1 MARRI
6 NTQLVIEGKDD
17 TSRAMKQV
25 QKNLDEMNRR
35 AQSLGKAIGAGI
47 AGLVSV
53 NTIRFIAEASD
64 NLKQMEGRLR
74 LVTES
79 QDEFNKAQDGLR
91 QIARDTQSALEPV
104 MDLYTKMIRP
114 LKEVGRTQEEALTVT
129 RAVSQAFSISGT
141 SSAEAAN
148 GVTQLS
154 QALAVGV
161 LRGQDFNSVAAFAP
175 RLMQAFAD
183 SLGVPQGQL
192 KELAAQ
198 GVLTTEVI
206 VDALTGQAD
215 VLEAE
220 FGKLPDT
227 VSGALTVLQDEFAA
241 AVGGADTQPL
251 VDALKKLA
259 DLMSEDRIAEG
270 ITAIA
275 NAIVY
280 LAGSAVNA
288 TGTIGSEVI
297 DMGDQFAVFAATLS
311 GSITEI
317 DKLERELKDLE
328 RGLSGSFMSK
338 PIFTHFMTDDE
349 IKEKIRQVKGL
360 RDQLIAESMGISLDE
375 KRLQDERQKEID
387 AANKA
392 HLESVRKHSN
402 SVKTIQRELLEET
415 KTHLKE
421 LVKAE
426 KEAQKEVEKARK
438 QQLDT
443 EKRYKDALAI
453 LRGDDATGG
462 DPSFAKV
469 QGLQADARQK
479 LIKGDIDGAKKS
491 AQDALEMLVE
501 LKEAGENSYGF
512 AGIALQL
519 QEIEK
524 SADKMTLDKAEAEL
538 ESVRVQME
546 DINNLAEELKSI
558 TIGVEMDQES
568 FNKVKTQL
576 ESLGGIMGKATI
588 VPELPAAPGFA
599 SGGLVRGAGTGTSD
613 SIMARLSNGE
623 YVMRAAAVQQ
633 YGKTMLDNMNGLKLP
648 KFNTGGMVGD
658 LQGRQSQAI
667 GTVNFHLPS
676 GDSFSVGVAD
686 GTNFD
691 ELKRAALKYGRTKA

>member
-1 MARRI
+1 MARQI

-17 TSRAMKQV
+17 TSRAMKQI
-25 QKNLDEMNRR
+25 QKSLDSMNKR
-35 AQSLGKAIGAGI
+35 AEAIGKSMGAAL
-47 AGLVSV
+47 AGLVSY
-53 NTIRFIAEASD
+53 NSIKRIAEINDAFS
-64 NLKQMEGRLR
+64 QMEGRLK

-79 QDEFNKAQDGLR
+79 QEDFKKAQEGLNE
-91 QIARDTQSALEPV
+91 IARDTQTALEPIY
-104 MDLYTKMIRP
+104 DLYTKMIRP
-114 LKEVGRTQEEALTVT
+114 LKEVGRTQEEALIVT
-129 RAVSQAFSISGT
+129 RAISQAFSISGA
-141 SSAEAAN
+141 SSEEAAN

-161 LRGQDFNSVAAFAP
+161 LRGQDFNSVAASAP

-192 KELAAQ
+192 KELAAK

-206 VDALTGQAD
+206 VDALTGQAK
-215 VLEAE
+215 VIAE
-220 FGKLPDT
+220 EYAKIPST
-227 VSGALTVLQDEFAA
+227 VSGALQNLQTAFEMAIAGADMQPLIDSINEFTDRISDPQVVEALTRIASAMVAVVSGIASGAEYFVGFADHLAFSAAKASGLTTELDEVDKKLKSLRRAASGKFTIKGLILTDEKIKKEIETLEAAREKIIAELTGLTVDERKLEQERKKELDAQAA
-241 AVGGADTQPL
+241 ARL
-251 VDALKKLA
+251 
-259 DLMSEDRIAEG
+259 
-270 ITAIA
+270 
-275 NAIVY
+275 
-280 LAGSAVNA
+280 
-288 TGTIGSEVI
+288 EV
-297 DMGDQFAVFAATLS
+297 M
-311 GSITEI
+311 
-317 DKLERELKDLE
+317 
-328 RGLSGSFMSK
+328 
-338 PIFTHFMTDDE
+338 
-349 IKEKIRQVKGL
+349 
-360 RDQLIAESMGISLDE
+360 
-375 KRLQDERQKEID
+375 
-387 AANKA
+387 
-392 HLESVRKHSN
+392 RKHSN

-623 YVMRAAAVQQ
+623 YVMRSAAVQQ

>member
-25 QKNLDEMNRR
+25 QRNLDEMNRR

-79 QDEFNKAQDGLR
+79 QDDFNKAQEGLR

-129 RAVSQAFSISGT
+129 RAVSQAFSISGA

-161 LRGQDFNSVAAFAP
+161 LRGQDFNSMAAFAP

-215 VLEAE
+215 VLESE
-220 FGKLPDT
+220 FGKLPET

-241 AVGGADTQPL
+241 AIGSADTQPL
-251 VDALKKLA
+251 VDALKSLA
-259 DLMSEDRIAEG
+259 DLFKDENLVKGLSTIAAMLVE
-270 ITAIA
+270 
-275 NAIVY
+275 
-280 LAGSAVNA
+280 LAGAVLTTSGTLASEAVDLGNQLQVFFATINGSISEIEKLDRELIDLDRAVN
-288 TGTIGSEVI
+288 
-297 DMGDQFAVFAATLS
+297 
-311 GSITEI
+311 
-317 DKLERELKDLE
+317 
-328 RGLSGSFMSK
+328 GSFMSK
-338 PIFTHFMTDDE
+338 PIVSHFMSDE
-349 IKEKIRQVKGL
+349 HLKSERERVIKRREF
-360 RDQLIAESMGISLDE
+360 LIAQALGLSADE
-375 KRLQDERQKEID
+375 KKIEGERQKEID

-443 EKRYKDALAI
+443 EQRYKDALAI

-479 LIKGDIDGAKKS
+479 LLKGDIDGAKKS
-491 AQDALEMLVE
+491 AQDALEILVE

-676 GDSFSVGVAD
+676 GDSFSVGVAN

-691 ELKRAALKYGRTKA
+691 ELKRAALKYGRTKV